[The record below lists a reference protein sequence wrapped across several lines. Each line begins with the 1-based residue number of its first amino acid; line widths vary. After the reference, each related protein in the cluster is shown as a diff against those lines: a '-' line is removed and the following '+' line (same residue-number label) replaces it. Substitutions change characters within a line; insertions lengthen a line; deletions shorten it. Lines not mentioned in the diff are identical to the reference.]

1 MIIQISLYLIIAAS
15 VMAFLRLF
23 IGPRKEDRIVALDA
37 GTTMT
42 AVLLVLLAYI
52 YKRSIFLDVGLL
64 YAVLAFIATLV
75 AVKFLKKEL

>member
-1 MIIQISLYLIIAAS
+1 MVIQISLYLIIAAS

-23 IGPRKEDRIVALDA
+23 IGPRKEDRLVALDA

-52 YKRSIFLDVGLL
+52 YRRSIFIDVGLV
-64 YAVLAFIATLV
+64 YAGLAFIATLA